1 MALQPRRLP
10 LLHRPGKSR
19 GGAAPQMRHPLGSGA
34 ALPVLARSRVAGSS
48 QDGSRSH
55 YKLQEPKKRA
65 GSTRSSRRRLPAVPA
80 RAALTASFLGVSAGG
95 GPATLRP
102 ESCRSRAGATAS
114 RSAPGPPPG
123 SPAPGP
129 ALSSPLRPQPYPPE
143 AGARGAAGIAATG
156 GSRSTGSWVS
166 APTREAPGLASQGG
180 TARAKR
186 VGFRLCPSRPL
197 QSLGDR
203 PVEAGRDRAC
213 PGTPWRDDWGLHCL
227 SISLLA
233 TSFLHASSVEAHSHH
248 LLSMRVP
255 VVRVRKLRPT
265 DLQQLAKDL

>member
-143 AGARGAAGIAATG
+143 AGARGLQASRRPAAPGARAAGYRLPREKRQASLPRVAPRGQSESDFGFAPPGLCRAWETDPWKREGIGPARVPLGGMTG
-156 GSRSTGSWVS
+156 GYTALVFLCWPHLSYTLVLSRLTV
-166 APTREAPGLASQGG
+166 T
-180 TARAKR
+180 T
-186 VGFRLCPSRPL
+186 F
-197 QSLGDR
+197 
-203 PVEAGRDRAC
+203 
-213 PGTPWRDDWGLHCL
+213 
-227 SISLLA
+227 
-233 TSFLHASSVEAHSHH
+233 
-248 LLSMRVP
+248 
-255 VVRVRKLRPT
+255 
-265 DLQQLAKDL
+265 